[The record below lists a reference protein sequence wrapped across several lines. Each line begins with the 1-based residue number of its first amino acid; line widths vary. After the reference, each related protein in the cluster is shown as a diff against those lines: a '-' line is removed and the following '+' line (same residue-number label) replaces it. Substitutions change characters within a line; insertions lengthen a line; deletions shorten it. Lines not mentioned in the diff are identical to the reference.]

1 MKHRHIHTHL
11 LSCAEVYNH
20 LCDNLDAKLESE
32 ACRKIKAHIAE
43 CENCTALLDSM
54 KKTVFLYRKYPT
66 PKLSKRTKAE
76 LFAVVHMGQH
86 SVKKKPAR

>member
-1 MKHRHIHTHL
+1 MKQRHIHTHL

-86 SVKKKPAR
+86 SAKKKSAR

>member
-1 MKHRHIHTHL
+1 MKHPNIHTHL
-11 LSCAEVYNH
+11 LSCADIYTH
-20 LCDNLDAKLESE
+20 LCDNLDSKLDSE

-66 PKLSKRTKAE
+66 PKLSEKAKAE
-76 LFAVVHMGQH
+76 LFAVVHLDKE
-86 SVKKKPAR
+86 KKKKKSLR